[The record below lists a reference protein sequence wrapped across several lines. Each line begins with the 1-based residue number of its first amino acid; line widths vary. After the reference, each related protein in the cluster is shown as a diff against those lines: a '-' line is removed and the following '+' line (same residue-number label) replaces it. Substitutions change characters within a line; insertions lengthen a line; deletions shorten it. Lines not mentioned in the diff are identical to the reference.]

1 MSVVQALEQ
10 AIAKL
15 SADQKSKLRSLLA
28 EPATPIAVV
37 GVACRM
43 PGDADTPEQ
52 FWTNLMTGRDGI
64 VEIPRDRWDVDAYY
78 DPDRSAPGKMST
90 RWGGFLRDV
99 RGFDAEFF
107 GISPREAT
115 WMDPQQ
121 RLLLEVVHEA
131 LEHAGQ
137 GDIAGSSTGVFVGVS
152 ANDYSLLPRTADQ
165 LDAYTAT
172 GLSNSILAN
181 RVSYL
186 FDLGGPSVAI
196 DTACS
201 SSLVATHL
209 STQSLRNGE
218 CDLAIAAGVNLIL
231 FIANYIAFSRW
242 GMMARDGRCKTFDR
256 RADGFVRGEGG
267 GALVLK
273 RLPDAIRDRDRILAV
288 VRGSA
293 INQDGRSA
301 GLTAP
306 NVGAQVDV
314 IRRAL
319 ADADVPPSAISY
331 VEAHGTGTSLGDPIE
346 VEALSEALGQEG
358 ARVALGAV
366 KSHIGHLEGAAGIAG
381 LVKTVLALHH
391 GSIPPNLHFESP
403 NPNIDFASTRFEV
416 PTSPRDWNDGERFA
430 GVSSFGFGGTNAHV
444 VLQSAPPLESIPPR
458 SGVRTLLLSAASEAA
473 LEAMS
478 ADYASRLEAGDDAIV
493 EGARLRPRLPHRRAV
508 VAGTAELA
516 ERLRAGRFDAGA
528 PVHRPPRVG
537 LVFSGQGSLWPGM
550 AKSLAAHDAVFAE
563 HFASVPFDR
572 AVLDDADALART
584 ENAQPA
590 LFAYQVALAATLRSR
605 GVVPSVVVGHSVGE
619 IAAAHVAG
627 AMDFAEAVRVIE
639 TRAAL
644 MQTQHGRGRMFE
656 AAAPPSDLE
665 PLEPGVAVA
674 AVNAPGRTVLAGETS
689 AIEAAYRRLDEARI
703 AVRWLDV
710 AYAFHGPG
718 MRALED
724 TMIAKLGAVRTSP
737 PSLAIESTVGP
748 SATFDAAHW
757 AKNLGR
763 PVLFADAV
771 ERMFTRGVDVVVEVG
786 PSPVLNRSIQSMA
799 PSGAT
804 ILPSIRR
811 SPGESLAYE
820 RLLAR
825 LFVAGADVTYWT
837 PAAAD
842 TTAPPP
848 YPWQR
853 TAYWTRAP
861 TSQASDVSLHP
872 LLGRRVRSPA
882 LEAEVFE
889 AVLTADG
896 FIADHRLGDRVV
908 VPMTAW
914 AELLRAA
921 AATLYGGDAHRI
933 ESLALLAPV
942 TLEAPARLQL
952 VVDEGAATLR
962 QETADEV
969 TSWPTVLTA
978 KITET
983 SPPSARLD
991 LDAVQKRCT
1000 ERRDGE
1006 AQYATLAARGAE
1018 LGPAF
1023 AGLREIHRRDGE
1035 ALGRV
1040 EAPTAIL
1047 DELDR
1052 YGLHPAYLD
1061 AAVQTFW
1068 SAIADADLP
1077 ERGGYLPVF
1086 AESLEVTTTRAASG
1100 WAHVVV
1106 HDADAQTVNA
1116 DVALYDDDG
1125 RAVARFEGL
1134 RFGRADQTATELRR
1148 LLRTAVA
1155 QLRWSEAP
1163 PARSAPI
1170 GTWRIVGDSNA
1181 VATWLV
1187 SRGAQVRADGDST
1200 ILLTDDV
1207 ETSQLLAAAREAS
1220 SASNVWLVGRD
1231 GPAHAAAAAFLR
1243 AASVERAFGL
1253 RIVEVEDEADLVLA
1267 LDHAAAHV
1275 RVRDGHVQSPR
1286 LERTPLTPNDEPLE
1300 DGTYV
1305 VTGGLGAI
1313 GRAVAEHL
1321 VDRGATRVALVSRS
1335 PDDGFAKQI
1344 GAEHFIADVAD
1355 RDALA
1360 KVFECCGPVRGVY
1373 HAAGVLDDAPVEQL
1387 DDDRIAAVLAAKA
1400 RGTEHLDA
1408 LVGDGRLVVFSSA
1421 AGLFGGPGQAAYAAA
1436 NAYADA
1442 VIRRRRAAG
1451 RPGLSIQWGPWA
1463 GGGMASATGE
1473 VGARRA
1479 AAFGLRS
1486 VSPDAALALMDR
1498 LEAEDAPVIL
1508 AADIDWATFNTR
1520 RADPRTAHL
1529 ARAKPSHARDEAL
1542 LTRIAEAPPAARR
1555 TLLTELLTKQLSE
1568 VLELPRDATVDEGAG
1583 LFDLGMDSMTAVEL
1597 TERVSATLGRP
1608 LPSTLV
1614 FDNPSVGAIADHV
1627 LTTFEPQATN
1637 DASEDDLIAMLEQ
1650 ELDG

>member
-15 SADQKSKLRSLLA
+15 SAEQKSKLRSLLA
-28 EPATPIAVV
+28 EPATPVAVV
-37 GVACRM
+37 GLACRM
-43 PGDADTPEQ
+43 PGDADTPDQ
-52 FWTNLMTGRDGI
+52 FWTNLMAGRDGI

-99 RGFDAEFF
+99 RGFDAAFF

-121 RLLLEVVHEA
+121 RLLLEVVYEA
-131 LEHAGQ
+131 LEYAGQ
-137 GDIAGSSTGVFVGVS
+137 GDTGGSSTGVFVGVA
-152 ANDYSLLPRTADQ
+152 ANDYSLLPRSAEQ

-172 GLSNSILAN
+172 GVSNSILAN

-186 FDLGGPSVAI
+186 FDLRGPSVAI

-209 STQSLRNGE
+209 ATKCLRSGE

-231 FIANYIAFSRW
+231 SIANYIAFSRW

-256 RADGFVRGEGG
+256 RADGFVRGEGA
-267 GALVLK
+267 GALILK
-273 RLPDAIRDRDRILAV
+273 RLPDALRDQDRILAV

-293 INQDGRSA
+293 TNQDGRSA

-306 NVGAQVDV
+306 NVTAQVDV
-314 IRRAL
+314 IRCAL
-319 ADADVPPSAISY
+319 ADANVPRSAISY
-331 VEAHGTGTSLGDPIE
+331 IEAHGTGTSLGDPIE
-346 VEALSEALGQEG
+346 VEALAEALGSDG
-358 ARVALGAV
+358 PRVALGAV

-391 GSIPPNLHFESP
+391 GSIPPNLHFDSP

-416 PTSPRDWNDGERFA
+416 PTSAREWNDGERFA

-444 VLQSAPPLESIPPR
+444 VLQSAPAFEPITPR
-458 SGVRTLLLSAASEAA
+458 EGVRTLLFSAASEAA
-473 LEAMS
+473 LDVMCS
-478 ADYASRLEAGDDAIV
+478 DYATRLEAGDDAVV

-508 VAGTAELA
+508 VADTTELA

-528 PVHRPPRVG
+528 PVHRPPRIG

-550 AKSLAAHDAVFAE
+550 AKELAAHDAVFAE
-563 HFASVPFDR
+563 HFGSVPFDR
-572 AVLDDADALART
+572 AVLDDPEALART

-590 LFAYQVALAATLRSR
+590 LFAYQIALAATLRSR

-627 AMDFAEAVRVIE
+627 AIDFAEAVRVIE

-644 MQTQHGRGRMFE
+644 MKTQHGRGRMFE
-656 AAAPPSDLE
+656 AAAPPAELE

-689 AIEAAYRRLDEARI
+689 AIEAAYGRLEEARV

-724 TMIAKLGAVRTSP
+724 TMIAKLGEVRTSP

-748 SATFDAAHW
+748 HAAFDAAHW

-771 ERMFTRGVDVVVEVG
+771 ERMFARGADLVLEIG

-804 ILPSIRR
+804 VLPSIRR
-811 SPGESLAYE
+811 SPGEALAFE
-820 RLLAR
+820 RMLAR
-825 LFVAGADVTYWT
+825 LFVAGAQVEFPT
-837 PAAAD
+837 PVAAR
-842 TTAPPP
+842 TTPPPP

-861 TSQASDVSLHP
+861 APRTAHDSLHP

-882 LEAEVFE
+882 LQAEVFE
-889 AVLTADG
+889 ATLTKDG
-896 FIADHRLGDRVV
+896 FVADHRLGDRVV

-914 AELLRAA
+914 VELLRAA
-921 AATLYGGDAHRI
+921 AQTSYGGDAHRI
-933 ESLALLAPV
+933 ESLALLSPV
-942 TLEAPARLQL
+942 TLEDPARVQL
-952 VVDEGAATLR
+952 VVDAGAATLR
-962 QETADEV
+962 QQTDADV
-969 TSWPTVLTA
+969 VSWPTVLTA
-978 KITET
+978 KIEST
-983 SPPSARLD
+983 PPSTRRPD
-991 LDAVQKRCT
+991 LDAIRGRCT
-1000 ERRDGE
+1000 ERRDGD
-1006 AQYATLAARGAE
+1006 AQYEALATRGAE

-1023 AGLREIHRRDGE
+1023 TGLREIHRRDGE
-1035 ALGRV
+1035 ALGRI
-1040 EAPTAIL
+1040 EAPDEIV
-1047 DELDR
+1047 DELAA
-1052 YGLHPAYLD
+1052 YGVHPAYLD

-1077 ERGGYLPVF
+1077 ERGGYVPVF
-1086 AESLEVTTTRAASG
+1086 VEAIEVTSTRAVRG

-1106 HDADAQTVNA
+1106 HDADAGAVHA

-1125 RAVARFEGL
+1125 RPVVRFDGL

-1148 LLRTAVA
+1148 LSRTAIA
-1155 QLRWSEAP
+1155 ELRWSEAAP
-1163 PARSAPI
+1163 SRSTPTGA
-1170 GTWRIVGDSNA
+1170 WRIVGVSNA
-1181 VATWLV
+1181 VAAWLA
-1187 SRGAQVRADGDST
+1187 SRGAQVSADGAST
-1200 ILLTDDV
+1200 ILLSDGVDTAA
-1207 ETSQLLAAAREAS
+1207 LLAAAREAS
-1220 SASNVWLVGRD
+1220 NAANVWLVGHE
-1231 GPAHAAAAAFLR
+1231 GPTHAAAAAFLR
-1243 AASVERAFGL
+1243 VAAVERGFGL
-1253 RIVEVEDEADLVLA
+1253 RVVEIEDEAQLATA
-1267 LDHAAAHV
+1267 LDHGAEHV
-1275 RVRDGHVQSPR
+1275 RVRDGRAESPR

-1305 VTGGLGAI
+1305 VTGGLGVI
-1313 GRAVAEHL
+1313 GRALAKHL
-1321 VDRGATRVALVSRS
+1321 FDRGATRVALVSRS
-1335 PDDGFAKQI
+1335 PDDGFAKVI
-1344 GAEHFIADVAD
+1344 GAEHFVADVAD
-1355 RDALA
+1355 QDAIA
-1360 KVFECCGPVRGVY
+1360 EVFERCGPVRGAY

-1387 DDDRIAAVLAAKA
+1387 DDERIAAVLAAKA
-1400 RGTEHLDA
+1400 RGTENLDA
-1408 LVGDGRLVVFSSA
+1408 LLGDGRLVVFSSA
-1421 AGLFGGPGQAAYAAA
+1421 AALFGGPGQAAYAAA

-1463 GGGMASATGE
+1463 GGGMASTTGE

-1486 VSPDAALALMDR
+1486 VSPEAALALMDH
-1498 LEAEDAPVIL
+1498 LEAEDAAVVL
-1508 AADIDWATFNTR
+1508 AADIDWATFNAR

-1529 ARAKPSHARDEAL
+1529 AGARPNHERDEAL
-1542 LTRIAEAPPAARR
+1542 LRRIAQAPPAARR
-1555 TLLTELLTKQLSE
+1555 TLLTELLTKQLTE
-1568 VLELPRDATVDEGAG
+1568 VLELPRDATVDERTG

-1637 DASEDDLIAMLEQ
+1637 DASKDDLIAMLEQ